1 MEQQPSKHVL
11 TLGLISV
18 FLCGIGFTIIAPVT
32 PFLVA
37 PYVQNP
43 SQQAFIISAL
53 TAVYA
58 ACVFLAAPILGALSD
73 QIGRRPILIL
83 CLFGG
88 GIGYVLFGI
97 GGALWVFFLSR
108 IIEGIT
114 GGSISTLYAYF
125 SDSTPPEQRTKY
137 FGWMSAVAGA
147 GTALGPVIGGGL
159 AHFGYAVPM
168 FVGAAVSIA
177 NGLYAWFYLPESL
190 PKALRRISSL
200 KDINPFR
207 QFRFVFSHSRIGRI
221 VFTAFLLWIPAGGLQ
236 AIFSQFTIDSFDWS
250 PTLIGF
256 MFSIIGIQDILAQSF
271 LMPWLLK
278 QINEQAILRLGIIG
292 EVSGYLFIC
301 FSGIFTAPVFFVLGL
316 FLYGI
321 GDAIFAPAYNG
332 SLSKLVTPQEQ
343 GKVLGSSQ
351 GMQSLARVIGPLIG
365 GQLYVLFAPVAPA
378 LMGVA
383 FGLLALFFFRNIQA

>member
-1 MEQQPSKHVL
+1 L

-18 FLCGIGFTIIAPVT
+18 FLCGVGFTIIAPVT

-37 PYVQNP
+37 PYVQDP
-43 SQQAFIISAL
+43 SQQAFVISAL

-58 ACVFLAAPILGALSD
+58 AFVFLAAPVLGAFSD

-88 GIGYVLFGI
+88 GLGYLLFGI

-108 IIEGIT
+108 VIEGIT

-125 SDSTPPEQRTKY
+125 SDSTSPDQRTEY

-147 GTALGPVIGGGL
+147 GTALGPIIGGGL

-168 FVGAAVSIA
+168 FVGALVSIV
-177 NGLYAWFYLPESL
+177 NGVYAWLCLPESL
-190 PKALRRISSL
+190 PTSSRKKASL
-200 KDINPFR
+200 KAINPFR
-207 QFRFVFSHSRIGRI
+207 QFRYVFTHPGIGRI
-221 VFTAFLLWIPAGGLQ
+221 VFMAFILWIPAGGLQ
-236 AIFSQFTIDSFDWS
+236 AIFSQFTIDYFNWS
-250 PTLIGF
+250 PTLIGL

-278 QINEQAILRLGIIG
+278 QMREPAILRWGIIG
-292 EVSGYLFIC
+292 EVSGYCFIC
-301 FSGIFTAPVFFVLGL
+301 LSGFFAAPILFVLGL
-316 FLYGI
+316 LLYGI
-321 GDAIFAPAYNG
+321 GDAVFAPAYNG
-332 SLSKLVTPQEQ
+332 SLSKQVDHKEQ
-343 GKVLGSSQ
+343 GMVLGSSQ
-351 GMQSLARVIGPLIG
+351 GMQSLARVIGPLLG

-378 LMGVA
+378 IMGVV
-383 FGLLALFFFRNIQA
+383 FGVMALFFFRKSQA

>member
-1 MEQQPSKHVL
+1 M

-37 PYVQNP
+37 PYVRDS
-43 SQQAFIISAL
+43 SQQAFVISAL

-58 ACVFLAAPILGALSD
+58 ACVFLAAPVLGAFSD
-73 QIGRRPILIL
+73 QVGRRPILIL

-88 GIGYVLFGI
+88 GLGYLLFGI

-108 IIEGIT
+108 VIEGIT

-125 SDSTPPEQRTKY
+125 SDSTAPDQRTKY

-159 AHFGYAVPM
+159 AHFDYAVPM
-168 FVGAAVSIA
+168 FVGALVSIV
-177 NGLYAWFYLPESL
+177 NGVYAWLCLPESL
-190 PKALRRISSL
+190 PKSSRRKASL
-200 KDINPFR
+200 KAINPIR
-207 QFRFVFSHSRIGRI
+207 QFRYIFTDTGIRRI
-221 VFTAFLLWIPAGGLQ
+221 VFTAFLLWLPAGGLQ
-236 AIFSQFTIDSFDWS
+236 AVFSQFTIDSFAWS
-250 PTLIGF
+250 PMLIGL
-256 MFSIIGIQDILAQSF
+256 MFSLIGIQDILAQSF

-278 QINEQAILRLGIIG
+278 QMSESAILRWGIIG
-292 EVSGYLFIC
+292 EVSGYCLICLSGFFAAPILF
-301 FSGIFTAPVFFVLGL
+301 VFGL
-316 FLYGI
+316 LLYGM

-332 SLSKLVTPQEQ
+332 SLSKLVDQKDQ

-351 GMQSLARVIGPLIG
+351 GMQSLARVIGPLLA
-365 GQLYVLFAPVAPA
+365 GQLYVWFAPVAPA
-378 LMGVA
+378 VLGII
-383 FGLLALFFFRNIQA
+383 FGGGALFFFWKSQA